1 MQNPQKKSIDTSPYF
16 KFGPLA
22 GRSDFYYEH
31 VPLCPEDPICF
42 RSTCGYCHPCR
53 DSQSTHWSWVYPLNP
68 SSQPS
73 LSDTKRSAVS
83 PFLFGNHFTE
93 DVDPSSLS
101 RECSVPEDV
110 PLNFDFLDSHIDV
123 PPNPWDITGADFTN
137 GVDGPSLRKMSPEKP
152 KVRNRIQ
159 SSLRTNAT
167 PFVPTSSLKNTLFE
181 SSTSQEK
188 LSVKKFPENLSNEA
202 TTMEPVKADDP
213 KAVEQKVLEI
223 ESKIIEPT
231 KGNIESSEKKS
242 SIVKSKPKTKGKI
255 KTLPVVPPYKLK
267 THTRKEQESLAPLL
281 PLRGGSSNSSSSSSL
296 ITEMPKAV
304 TIPSSLPL
312 VRNLTDGDDFYD
324 SSQILD
330 TGAKAPVHIAWF
342 MVLWNYISAW
352 LFEFSNDVK
361 ELLVLVWASILLRL
375 PYFASKAKNSSSRT
389 HLKKPTKP
397 FKTSLPL
404 TKSEISRGKMRK

>member
-1 MQNPQKKSIDTSPYF
+1 
-16 KFGPLA
+16 
-22 GRSDFYYEH
+22 
-31 VPLCPEDPICF
+31 
-42 RSTCGYCHPCR
+42 
-53 DSQSTHWSWVYPLNP
+53 
-68 SSQPS
+68 
-73 LSDTKRSAVS
+73 VS

-202 TTMEPVKADDP
+202 TTMEPVKADVP

-223 ESKIIEPT
+223 DSKIIEPT

-255 KTLPVVPPYKLK
+255 KALPVVPPYKLK

-304 TIPSSLPL
+304 AIPSSLPP
-312 VRNLTDGDDFYD
+312 VRNLTDGDDFDD

-330 TGAKAPVHIAWF
+330 TGAKAPVHTAWF

-352 LFEFSNDVK
+352 FFEFSSDVK
-361 ELLVLVWASILLRL
+361 ELLVLVWTSILLRL
-375 PYFASKAKNSSSRT
+375 PYFASKTLNSSSRS
-389 HLKKPTKP
+389 HVKKPTKP
-397 FKTSLPL
+397 VKTSLPL
-404 TKSEISRGKMRK
+404 TKSEFSRGKMRK

>member
-1 MQNPQKKSIDTSPYF
+1 LP
-16 KFGPLA
+16 
-22 GRSDFYYEH
+22 
-31 VPLCPEDPICF
+31 
-42 RSTCGYCHPCR
+42 PCR
-53 DSQSTHWSWVYPLNP
+53 DSQNTHWSWVYPLNP

-101 RECSVPEDV
+101 KECSVPEDV

-188 LSVKKFPENLSNEA
+188 RSVTKFPGNLIEEA
-202 TTMEPVKADDP
+202 TIMEPVKTDDP
-213 KAVEQKVLEI
+213 ISTKAVEQKVLET

-231 KGNIESSEKKS
+231 KVSDKLATNNIESLPEKKS
-242 SIVKSKPKTKGKI
+242 SIVKSKPKSKGKI
-255 KTLPVVPPYKLK
+255 KDLPVVPPYKLK

-304 TIPSSLPL
+304 TIPSSFPP
-312 VRNLTDGDDFYD
+312 VRNLTDGDDFDD

-330 TGAKAPVHIAWF
+330 TGAKAPVHTAWF

-352 LFEFSNDVK
+352 FFEFSNDVK

-375 PYFASKAKNSSSRT
+375 PYFASKTLNSSSRS
-389 HLKKPTKP
+389 HVKKPTKP

-404 TKSEISRGKMRK
+404 TKSEFSRGKMRK